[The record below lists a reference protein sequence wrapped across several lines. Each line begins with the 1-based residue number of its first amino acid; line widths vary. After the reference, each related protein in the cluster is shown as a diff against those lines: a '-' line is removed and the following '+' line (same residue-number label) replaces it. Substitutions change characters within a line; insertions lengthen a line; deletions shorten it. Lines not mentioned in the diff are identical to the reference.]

1 MSDYSQMLEDM
12 GVSEEQVQKVTN
24 QHQVLEF
31 DSESYYKSKSK
42 IHGQGVFANKDIS
55 NKSIIGLATIDN
67 VIKTALG
74 RFVNHSS
81 NKNARFYILKNKD
94 LVLVAEKD
102 ISKDEEI
109 LVDYRDHTLQE
120 KFL

>member
-1 MSDYSQMLEDM
+1 MSDYNQMLKDM

-31 DSESYYKSKSK
+31 DSKNYYKSKSK
-42 IHGQGVFANKDIS
+42 IHGDGVFASIDIKH
-55 NKSIIGLATIDN
+55 KSIIGLATIDN
-67 VIKTALG
+67 VIKTTLG

-81 NKNARFYILKNKD
+81 VKNARFYILKNKD

-102 ISKDEEI
+102 IPKYEEI
-109 LVDYRDHTLQE
+109 LVDYRDHTLHE